1 MSEFLL
7 KTPGSEISALKAR
20 VQIIELAIAQLQ
32 DKLGQ
37 LAQFTI
43 GNTQVVEQAFK
54 TLNVSLTDIA
64 KAMNDA
70 AEKQANESKKD

>member
-20 VQIIELAIAQLQ
+20 VQTIELAIAQLQ

-43 GNTQVVEQAFK
+43 GNTQVVEQGFK
-54 TLNVSLTDIA
+54 TLNMSLTDIA
-64 KAMNDA
+64 KAMNEE
-70 AEKQANESKKD
+70 AEKQTNESKKD